1 MDQGVIRPSD
11 RINRSGSLTW
21 AIVIARVLLG
31 ALLIIS
37 VVVRL
42 FFGEQS
48 SSGFPPGAQ
57 AWISAMDA
65 TGYLRPLLFLTEFIV
80 GIALIIGRFVPLAL
94 IVFAPI
100 QINITLF
107 HLFLDPRPIRLVQI
121 VLMSAACVL
130 LAWHHRHAFAP
141 ILQAPPQATLLTLR
155 QGAESTTSMVVRTL
169 LGALFVV
176 TGLAKLIFGGPQEPT
191 AFVIAMQETGY
202 LYTLLAQLEVL
213 VGVALIS
220 GRLVLL
226 ALIVLTPLLVNILAY
241 HLFIELTSPMS
252 LVAVLA
258 TVAAS
263 YLTWQE
269 RERVW
274 HLFRSV

>member
-1 MDQGVIRPSD
+1 MGQGVVQPLD
-11 RINRSGSLTW
+11 RSNRTGSLTW
-21 AIVIARVLLG
+21 AIVITRVLLG
-31 ALLIIS
+31 ALLIVS

-42 FFGEQS
+42 IAGEQS
-48 SSGFPPGAQ
+48 PGGFPPAAQ
-57 AWISAMDA
+57 AWLSAMDA
-65 TGYLRPLLFLTEFIV
+65 TGYLQPLLLLTEFTV

-130 LAWHHRHAFAP
+130 LAWHYRRAFSP

-155 QGAESTTSMVVRTL
+155 RENQSRVSIVARTL

-176 TGLAKLIFGGPQEPT
+176 TGLAKLLFGGPREPT
-191 AFVIAMQETGY
+191 AFVLAMQETGY
-202 LYTLLAQLEVL
+202 LYTLLGLLEVL
-213 VGVALIS
+213 VGLALII
-220 GRLVLL
+220 GRFVLL

-241 HLFIELTSPMS
+241 HLFIELASPLA

-258 TVAAS
+258 TIAAA

-269 RERVW
+269 RARV
-274 HLFRSV
+274 LQQNI

>member
-1 MDQGVIRPSD
+1 MGQGVIRPSD
-11 RINRSGSLTW
+11 RINRTGGLTW

-31 ALLIIS
+31 ALLVLS
-37 VVVRL
+37 VVARL
-42 FFGEQS
+42 LFGEQS
-48 SSGFPPGAQ
+48 SSGFPPAAQ
-57 AWISAMDA
+57 AWLSAMDA

-80 GIALIIGRFVPLAL
+80 GIALIIGRFVPLSL

-100 QINITLF
+100 QINITFF

-130 LAWHHRHAFAP
+130 LAWHHRRAFVP
-141 ILQAPPQATLLTLR
+141 ILQAPPQATLFTLR
-155 QGAESTTSMVVRTL
+155 RDSQSTTTVIVRTL

-191 AFVIAMQETGY
+191 AFVLAMQETGY
-202 LYTLLAQLEVL
+202 LYTLLALLEVL

-241 HLFIELTSPMS
+241 HLFINLASPMA

-258 TVAAS
+258 TVAVA

-269 RERVW
+269 RERFL
-274 HLFRSV
+274 HLFRPS